1 MKYSREV
8 KVGLFAIISIAVF
21 YWGFNYIKG
30 IEFLNAK
37 SKYYVIYDDVAGL
50 QVSNPVSISG
60 FTVGRVSN
68 IEILQTLNNRILVE
82 IEINQDLI
90 IGDSAIAFLDVGLLG
105 SVSIL
110 LDVGDISNPLPDG
123 DTINSRADQALEGL
137 IKESVLVAD
146 NIQSMIRRIN
156 TILDGLIGNT
166 DKISATLDN
175 LEGTTSNLRKM
186 TGVGNQQRLSNL
198 LDNMNAT
205 VNDLKSSIKKVDP
218 VLEKYGQLADSLKT
232 IDVDP
237 TLTKINETL
246 DVLTNTLTKINEG
259 QGTLG
264 KLINEDS
271 IYVRLILALED
282 LDKLLIHINENPKH
296 FFGPLGQSRRK
307 IERELEKQNY
317 DDN

>member
-1 MKYSREV
+1 VKYSREV

-30 IEFLNAK
+30 IELLNTK
-37 SKYYVIYDDVAGL
+37 SKYYVIYEDVAGL

-68 IEILQTLNNRILVE
+68 IEILQRLNNQILVE

-110 LDVGDISNPLPDG
+110 LDVGDISNPLEDG
-123 DTINSRADQALEGL
+123 DTIDSRVDQALEGL
-137 IKESVLVAD
+137 IKESTLVAD

-175 LEGTTSNLRKM
+175 LEGTSNNLKRI
-186 TGVGNQQRLSNL
+186 TGTGNQRRISDL

-205 VNDLKSSIKKVDP
+205 VGDLRGSIKKIDP

-246 DVLTNTLTKINEG
+246 DVLTNTLNKINEG

-271 IYVRLILALED
+271 IYVQLIIALED
-282 LDKLLIHINENPKH
+282 LDKLLIHMNENPKH
-296 FFGPLGQSRRK
+296 FFGPLGQNRRK
-307 IERELEKQNY
+307 IERDLEKQNS

>member
-1 MKYSREV
+1 VKYSREV

-30 IEFLNAK
+30 IELLNTK
-37 SKYYVIYDDVAGL
+37 SKYYVIYEDVAGL

-68 IEILQTLNNRILVE
+68 IEILQRLNNQILVE

-110 LDVGDISNPLPDG
+110 LDVGDISIPLEDG
-123 DTINSRADQALEGL
+123 DTIDSRVDQALEGL
-137 IKESVLVAD
+137 IKESTLVAD

-175 LEGTTSNLRKM
+175 LESTSNNLKRI
-186 TGVGNQQRLSNL
+186 TGTGNQRRISDL

-205 VNDLKSSIKKVDP
+205 VGDLRGSIKKIDP

-246 DVLTNTLTKINEG
+246 DVLTITLNKINEG

-271 IYVRLILALED
+271 IYVQLIIALED
-282 LDKLLIHINENPKH
+282 LDKLLIHMNENPKH
-296 FFGPLGQSRRK
+296 FFGPLGQNRRK
-307 IERELEKQNY
+307 IERDLEKQNS